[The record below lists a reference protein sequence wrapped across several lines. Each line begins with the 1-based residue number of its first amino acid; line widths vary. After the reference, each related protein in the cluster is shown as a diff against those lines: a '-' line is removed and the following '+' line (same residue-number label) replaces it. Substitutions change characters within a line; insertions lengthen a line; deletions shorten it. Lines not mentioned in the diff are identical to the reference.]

1 MIIGI
6 SGKAESGKDTAA
18 NMLKILYGNPNISY
32 EDYNNKN
39 YNKFADI
46 EVIHFADILKETA
59 MTMCVLSEE
68 DVCTQHGKKRKI
80 EWLGITVRELLQKLG
95 TCIRQNIDED
105 FWVKSLWAVVDNW
118 NNVIIAD
125 VRFPN
130 EVNSIKER
138 GGIVIRLNR
147 NTSKV
152 DNHISETAVDNYK
165 EWDLVIDNNS
175 TKEDLFNT
183 LKKIVQKYPLK

>member
-1 MIIGI
+1 MKNKIIIVTGGASGI
-6 SGKAESGKDTAA
+6 GLATA
-18 NMLKILYGNPNISY
+18 K
-32 EDYNNKN
+32 K
-39 YNKFADI
+39 
-46 EVIHFADILKETA
+46 
-59 MTMCVLSEE
+59 LS
-68 DVCTQHGKKRKI
+68 
-80 EWLGITVRELLQKLG
+80 
-95 TCIRQNIDED
+95 ID
-105 FWVKSLWAVVDNW
+105 

-138 GGIVIRLNR
+138 GGIIIRLNR
-147 NTSKV
+147 DKSRI
-152 DNHISETAVDNYK
+152 DYHISETALDDYK

>member
-59 MTMCVLSEE
+59 MTMCVLREE
-68 DVCTQHGKKRKI
+68 DVCTQHGKKSKI

-105 FWVKSLWAVVDNW
+105 FWVKSLWAVVGNW

-138 GGIVIRLNR
+138 GGIIIRLNR
-147 NTSKV
+147 DKSRI
-152 DNHISETAVDNYK
+152 DYHISETALDDYK

>member
-1 MIIGI
+1 
-6 SGKAESGKDTAA
+6 
-18 NMLKILYGNPNISY
+18 
-32 EDYNNKN
+32 
-39 YNKFADI
+39 
-46 EVIHFADILKETA
+46 
-59 MTMCVLSEE
+59 MCVLSEE

-105 FWVKSLWAVVDNW
+105 FWVKSLWAIVGNW

-130 EVNSIKER
+130 EVNS
-138 GGIVIRLNR
+138 L
-147 NTSKV
+147 
-152 DNHISETAVDNYK
+152 DDYK

>member
-1 MIIGI
+1 MEIEKRNPKIFII
-6 SGKAESGKDTAA
+6 SGKARHGKDTTAMYM
-18 NMLKILYGNPNISY
+18 NEIYTKKGKKILNISY
-32 EDYNNKN
+32 ASY
-39 YNKFADI
+39 I
-46 EVIHFADILKETA
+46 KEYA
-59 MTMCVLSEE
+59 
-68 DVCTQHGKKRKI
+68 KKISNWDGSDETKP
-80 EWLGITVRELLQKLG
+80 RELLQQLG
-95 TCIRQNIDED
+95 TTVIRQNIDED
-105 FWVKSLWAVVDNW
+105 FWVKSLWAVVGNW

-138 GGIVIRLNR
+138 GGIIIRLNR
-147 NTSKV
+147 DKSRI
-152 DNHISETAVDNYK
+152 DYHISETALDDYK

>member
-68 DVCTQHGKKRKI
+68 DVYTQHGKKRKI

-147 NTSKV
+147 DKSRI
-152 DNHISETAVDNYK
+152 DYHISETALDDYK

>member
-118 NNVIIAD
+118 NLL
-125 VRFPN
+125 
-130 EVNSIKER
+130 E
-138 GGIVIRLNR
+138 
-147 NTSKV
+147 
-152 DNHISETAVDNYK
+152 
-165 EWDLVIDNNS
+165 
-175 TKEDLFNT
+175 
-183 LKKIVQKYPLK
+183 YPLKNEYEAGSLVEVYLLLELLKKSSVKL

>member
-1 MIIGI
+1 MVR
-6 SGKAESGKDTAA
+6 
-18 NMLKILYGNPNISY
+18 
-32 EDYNNKN
+32 NNCQR
-39 YNKFADI
+39 I
-46 EVIHFADILKETA
+46 
-59 MTMCVLSEE
+59 
-68 DVCTQHGKKRKI
+68 
-80 EWLGITVRELLQKLG
+80 
-95 TCIRQNIDED
+95 IRQNIDED

-138 GGIVIRLNR
+138 GGIIIRLNR
-147 NTSKV
+147 DKSRI
-152 DNHISETAVDNYK
+152 DYHISETALDDYK